1 VTQLLDRISEVV
13 EQNRLFTSDRP
24 GLGQDLETLQQH
36 LESLSAAPLP
46 PDYSFNSSQ
55 GFILASVL
63 KNPQLF
69 QQFLVRNL
77 SLSNST
83 ASVLL
88 NSPVGLQEVYG
99 LIFGTS
105 LRDSGGANSWSHVP
119 KSISQKPADKVL
131 QVKVSLHAHLHA
143 QHGSPALEH

>member
-1 VTQLLDRISEVV
+1 M
-13 EQNRLFTSDRP
+13 RL
-24 GLGQDLETLQQH
+24 GLP
-36 LESLSAAPLP
+36 SLSGFLLLQRIQLTTRLWL
-46 PDYSFNSSQ
+46 SWEILEEVRRKVQNSS
-55 GFILASVL
+55 FILASVL

-131 QVKVSLHAHLHA
+131 QVKVSSHAHLHA
-143 QHGSPALEH
+143 QLGSPASEH